1 MPRHHSHTPAA
12 DAEHDAPFLED
23 AKPSKTQLKKASH
36 DLQALGEALLELPA
50 HKLAAVPMPER
61 LLDALNDL
69 RRIKNFEGRRRQLQY
84 VGKLMRDVDPAP
96 LREAVAAQ
104 RLPSARETL
113 VLHQTE
119 SWRDRL
125 IASDAALTE
134 WLDLHPGQD
143 AQTLRNLIRNARK
156 DSEQATQAQPHDG
169 APERKGRSYRE
180 LFQLI
185 KTTLQAADAEAHGD
199 DDTGDGHEPGQ
210 DDD

>member
-1 MPRHHSHTPAA
+1 MPRHHSSPSAA
-12 DAEHDAPFLED
+12 QADHDAPFLEA

-50 HKLAAVPMPER
+50 HKLKAVPMPER
-61 LLDALNDL
+61 LLDALKEL

-84 VGKLMRDVDPAP
+84 VGKLMRDVDPEP

-113 VLHQTE
+113 ALHQTE
-119 SWRDRL
+119 AWRERL
-125 IASDAALTE
+125 LADDAALTE

-143 AQTLRNLIRNARK
+143 AQALRNLIRNARK
-156 DSEQATQAQPHDG
+156 DAAQAKEAQPHDG
-169 APERKGRSYRE
+169 ALERKGRAYRD

-185 KTTLQAADAEAHGD
+185 KTTLKAASSASIPDEHD
-199 DDTGDGHEPGQ
+199 DPEGEDEDV
-210 DDD
+210 